1 MGRTVASLIAAAALL
16 AGTAHAAATPTLNV
30 EFFPDGTIAV
40 TLPDGTPVG
49 STSGSPTVIPAGWY
63 QLHFNGPGACVQV
76 SLFNL
81 KGPGENVFDDLSG
94 GENTDEFDN
103 AYFAPSSTYTWKSA
117 GSPAVTHTFV
127 TSAAV
132 VGAPPAKAA
141 SGGGSSSTKP
151 TSGDI
156 VGSLV
161 LPFRGT
167 VDATVGPTGKV
178 MLKLQGKPVTRLAGG
193 RYRFVVSDRSRSAG
207 LTLAQGRRRI
217 GLTSRAFTGTRT
229 TSLQLDAGTWLP
241 ISL

>member
-1 MGRTVASLIAAAALL
+1 MRRTVASLIAAGGLAL
-16 AGTAHAAATPTLNV
+16 AGSGAHAAATPTLNV
-30 EFFPDGTIAV
+30 EFFADGTIAV

-49 STSGSPTVIPAGWY
+49 STSGAPTVIPAGWY

-81 KGPGENVFDDLSG
+81 KGPNVNVFDDLSG
-94 GENTDEFDN
+94 GENTDEFAD
-103 AYFAPSSTYTWKSA
+103 AYFPPGSTYTWKSA

-127 TSAAV
+127 TSTTV
-132 VGAPPAKAA
+132 VGSPPPKAT
-141 SGGGSSSTKP
+141 SGGGTSSTRP

-167 VDATVGPTGKV
+167 VAATVSPAGKV
-178 MLKLQGKPVTRLAGG
+178 TLELKGKPVTRLAAG
-193 RYRFVVSDRSRSAG
+193 RYTVVVSDRSRSAG
-207 LTLAQGRRRI
+207 LTLVAGKRRV

-229 TSLQLDAGTWLP
+229 ASVQLDGGAWLP
-241 ISL
+241 L